1 MKLNCSKTSA
11 MKCDSFYATD
21 VFLNLLKISENQR
34 ISDVFRGHRKGSVAW
49 NGLTDDVKQDVANCY
64 VVNKFLS

>member
-34 ISDVFRGHRKGSVAW
+34 FSDVFRGHRKGSVA
-49 NGLTDDVKQDVANCY
+49 
-64 VVNKFLS
+64 